1 MKQLLVALSLLVTAS
16 LHAELPSAEKI
27 YSVVQDYLARRPSPG
42 FGVTLSMD
50 EALIVQ
56 RAFVAGLEP
65 DLGLPVGYKVGLVS
79 RVMQER
85 FHTTQ
90 PVRGVLLEK
99 MLVPN
104 DAEVPASFGTHLL
117 LEADLIVTVKDKGI
131 HKATTHLEVLKHL
144 KEVVAFIEL
153 PDSFLST
160 NVPMDAAMLTAVN
173 VGARLGVLGQ
183 RTPVKANRKFVEALA
198 AMRVSLSDETGAVL
212 GKAQGLTILD
222 HPLNAVLWLVE
233 ELNQAGITLKP
244 GDLLSLGSVMM
255 ITPAPAGKAITVRY
269 EGLPAGVLKVSVRL
283 KSR

>member
-1 MKQLLVALSLLVTAS
+1 MKRLLMALSLLLPAA
-16 LHAELPSAEKI
+16 LHAEMPSAEKI
-27 YSVVQDYLARRPSPG
+27 YSVVQDYIARRPSPG
-42 FGVTLSMD
+42 YGFPLNMA
-50 EALIVQ
+50 EALTVQ

-65 DLGLPVGYKVGLVS
+65 DLGKPVGYKVGLVS

-99 MLVPN
+99 MLVAD
-104 DAEVPASFGTHLL
+104 DAEVPAGFGTHLL
-117 LEADLIVTVKDKGI
+117 LEADLILTVKDKGI
-131 HKATTHLEVLKHL
+131 HKATTHIEVLKHL
-144 KEVVAFIEL
+144 KEVIAFIEL

-183 RTPVKANRKFVEALA
+183 RTPVKANQKFADALA
-198 AMRVSLSDETGAVL
+198 AMRVSLSDEAGAVL

-233 ELNQAGITLKP
+233 ELNEAGITLKP
-244 GDLLSLGSVMM
+244 GDMLSLGSIMM
-255 ITPAPAGKAITVRY
+255 ISPAPAGKSISLRY
-269 EGLPAGVLKVSVRL
+269 EGLPGGTLKVSVRL
-283 KSR
+283 KGR

>member
-1 MKQLLVALSLLVTAS
+1 MKQTLVALSLLFAVS

-27 YSVVQDYLARRPSPG
+27 YAVIQDYLSRRPSPG
-42 FGVTLSMD
+42 YGVALRME

-65 DLGLPVGYKVGLVS
+65 DLGKPVGYKVGLVS

-85 FHTTQ
+85 FHTTL

-104 DAEVPASFGTHLL
+104 DAEVPADFGTHML

-131 HKATTHLEVLKHL
+131 HQATTHLEVLKHL

-153 PDSFLST
+153 PDSLLST

-183 RTPVKANRKFVEALA
+183 RTPVKANRKFADALA

-244 GDLLSLGSVMM
+244 GDMLSLGSVMM
-255 ITPAPAGKAITVRY
+255 VSPVPAGKRITVQY
-269 EGLPAGVLKVSVRL
+269 DGLPGGLLKVSVRL
-283 KSR
+283 KGR

>member
-1 MKQLLVALSLLVTAS
+1 MKQTLVALSLLFAVS

-27 YSVVQDYLARRPSPG
+27 YAVIQDYLSRRPSPG
-42 FGVTLSMD
+42 YGVTLSME

-65 DLGLPVGYKVGLVS
+65 DLGKPVGYKVGLVS

-85 FHTTQ
+85 FHTTL

-104 DAEVPASFGTHLL
+104 DAEVPADFGTHML

-131 HKATTHLEVLKHL
+131 HQATTHLEVLKHL

-153 PDSFLST
+153 PDSLLST

-183 RTPVKANRKFVEALA
+183 RTPVKANRKFADALA

-233 ELNQAGITLKP
+233 ELNQAGLTLKP
-244 GDLLSLGSVMM
+244 GDMLSLGSMM
-255 ITPAPAGKAITVRY
+255 MVSPVPAGKRITVQY
-269 EGLPAGVLKVSVRL
+269 DGLPGGVLKVSVRL
-283 KSR
+283 KGR